1 MSLISKIIFLIAEL
15 LSRHIMCMFIGSLLL
30 IRVHL
35 LEELKADEEKDEE
48 LEEQVLVLESDKGFK
63 QAEYEE
69 ITKISQYDDQ
79 LTSNK

>member
-1 MSLISKIIFLIAEL
+1 
-15 LSRHIMCMFIGSLLL
+15 MCMFIGSLLL